1 MCSRCNSKYFT
12 CFLCRFGF
20 HWPPFCSV
28 SHLHLHVL
36 APVSQMGFMS
46 RFIYRLNSYWFVT
59 VSFRKTL
66 NLGLLKMSALP
77 GASVI
82 TDMEYVFLA
91 VFILNGNNKINPN
104 SFLSLWSV
112 LKSQLSSVKS
122 SISYLIT
129 DATLQ
134 I

>member
-1 MCSRCNSKYFT
+1 
-12 CFLCRFGF
+12 
-20 HWPPFCSV
+20 
-28 SHLHLHVL
+28 
-36 APVSQMGFMS
+36 MS